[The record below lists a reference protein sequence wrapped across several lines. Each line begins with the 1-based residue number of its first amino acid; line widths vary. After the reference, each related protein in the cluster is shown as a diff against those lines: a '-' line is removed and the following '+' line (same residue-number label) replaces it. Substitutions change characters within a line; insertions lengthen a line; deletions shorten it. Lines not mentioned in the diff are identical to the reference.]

1 MWLFCHNKR
10 IITASNDKTIQIILN
25 CDEGYNELLQQ
36 NYEVSIYQKKPS
48 YSNLKSFQFF
58 KEL

>member
-10 IITASNDKTIQIILN
+10 IIVASNYKTIQIILN

-36 NYEVSIYQKKPS
+36 SYEVSIYQK
-48 YSNLKSFQFF
+48 NLRTPN
-58 KEL
+58 